1 MFARRNRIIIFI
13 FYISLILYTTMSEK
27 SMNEDN
33 GKLIREIQTN
43 IEELQKYKTDVI
55 DKFKE
60 KFSEKINLILIR
72 IINI

>member
-1 MFARRNRIIIFI
+1 
-13 FYISLILYTTMSEK
+13 MSEK